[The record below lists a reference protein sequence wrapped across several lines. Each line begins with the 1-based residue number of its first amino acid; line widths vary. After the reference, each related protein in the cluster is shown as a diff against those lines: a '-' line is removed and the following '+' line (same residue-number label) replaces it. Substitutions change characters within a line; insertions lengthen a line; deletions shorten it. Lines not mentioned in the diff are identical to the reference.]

1 MRPAGISLS
10 VLEKPLRLLCEELG
24 PELGWALIEPDD
36 SWSAP
41 PDDCD
46 LIVLAGDA
54 YRKTFIETM
63 IQLPQPWSAP
73 PDDAW
78 AHTEDAGTDGPFYD
92 AMQAKGALVSHSPGT
107 NAPEVAEFAVGFV
120 LWSAKRFGELSARQ
134 RQHRWQELGL
144 ESLSDKTAL
153 VIGLGAIGS
162 RIVAMLTGFGMRIL
176 GIRQSTQPV
185 VGVER
190 QGTLADLHRFL
201 PEADFVILATPATPQ
216 THGLI
221 GADELARMKSSAT
234 LINIARGVI
243 VDMTALKEALREG
256 RLRHACLDV
265 LPTEPWPADDDLWD
279 MPNVFITPHT
289 ASTSP
294 LYLPRVGELWL
305 DNLRR
310 YVRGEELRH
319 RVVWS

>member
-1 MRPAGISLS
+1 MKVAAGRRFFVRFGEAAQAI
-10 VLEKPLRLLCEELG
+10 V
-24 PELGWALIEPDD
+24 PELDWALIEPDG

-54 YRKTFIETM
+54 YRKTFIDAM
-63 IQLPQPWSAP
+63 IQLPQPR
-73 PDDAW
+73 W
-78 AHTEDAGTDGPFYD
+78 AHTEDAGTDGRFYD
-92 AMQAKGALVSHSPGT
+92 AMRAKGALVSHSPGT

-134 RQHRWQELGL
+134 RQHRWQEAKL

-185 VGVER
+185 VGVEQ

-201 PEADFVILATPATPQ
+201 PESDFVILATPATPQ

-221 GADELARMKSSAT
+221 GADELALMKSSAT

-243 VDMTALKEALREG
+243 VDMTALKEALQTG
-256 RLRHACLDV
+256 SLRHACLDV

-310 YVRGEELRH
+310 YVAGEELRH
-319 RVVWS
+319 RVVWSIE

>member
-1 MRPAGISLS
+1 MKVAAGREFFVRFGEAAQAI
-10 VLEKPLRLLCEELG
+10 V
-24 PELGWALIEPDD
+24 PELDWALIEPDG

-54 YRKTFIETM
+54 YRKTFIEAV
-63 IQLPQPWSAP
+63 IQLPQPR
-73 PDDAW
+73 W
-78 AHTEDAGTDGPFYD
+78 AHTEDAGTDDRFYD
-92 AMQAKGALVSHSPGT
+92 AMRAKGALVSHSPGT

-120 LWSAKRFGELSARQ
+120 LWSAKHFGELSARQ
-134 RQHRWQELGL
+134 RQHRWQEARL
-144 ESLSDKTAL
+144 ESLGDKTAL

-185 VGVER
+185 VGVEQ

-216 THGLI
+216 TRGLI

>member
-1 MRPAGISLS
+1 MKVAAGRRFFVRFGEAAQAI
-10 VLEKPLRLLCEELG
+10 V
-24 PELGWALIEPDD
+24 PELDWALIEPDG

-41 PDDCD
+41 PDDSD

-54 YRKTFIETM
+54 YRKAFIDAM
-63 IQLPQPWSAP
+63 IQLPQPR
-73 PDDAW
+73 W
-78 AHTEDAGTDGPFYD
+78 AHTEDAGTDGRFYD
-92 AMQAKGALVSHSPGT
+92 AMRAKGALVSHSPGT

-134 RQHRWQELGL
+134 RQHRWQEARL

-162 RIVAMLTGFGMRIL
+162 RIVAMLTGFGIRIL

-185 VGVER
+185 VGVKQ

-216 THGLI
+216 TQGLI
-221 GADELARMKSSAT
+221 GAEELALMKSSAT

-243 VDMTALKEALREG
+243 VDMTSLKEALREG

-310 YVRGEELRH
+310 YVAGEELRH
-319 RVVWS
+319 RVVWSKE

>member
-1 MRPAGISLS
+1 MKVAAGREFFVRFGEQAHVI
-10 VLEKPLRLLCEELG
+10 V
-24 PELGWALIEPDD
+24 PELRWALIEPDG
-36 SWSAP
+36 SWSAS

-46 LIVLAGDA
+46 LVVLAGDA
-54 YRKTFIETM
+54 YRREFIDTT
-63 IQLPQPWSAP
+63 IQLPQPL
-73 PDDAW
+73 W
-78 AHTEDAGTDGPFYD
+78 AHTEDAGTDGRFYD
-92 AMQAKGALVSHSPGT
+92 AMHAKGALVSHSPGT

-120 LWSAKRFGELSARQ
+120 LWSAKRFGELSAHQ

-162 RIVAMLTGFGMRIL
+162 RIVAMLSGFGLRIL
-176 GIRQSTQPV
+176 GIRQSTELV
-185 VGVER
+185 AGVEQ

-201 PEADFVILATPATPQ
+201 PDADFVIVAIPASAQ

-221 GADELARMKSSAT
+221 GADELAVMKPSAT

-243 VDMTALKEALREG
+243 VDMAALKEALRAG
-256 RLRHACLDV
+256 MIRHACLDV

-305 DNLRR
+305 ENLRR
-310 YVRGEELRH
+310 YMRGEELLH
-319 RVVWS
+319 RVVP

>member
-1 MRPAGISLS
+1 MKVAAGREFFARFGKQARAI
-10 VLEKPLRLLCEELG
+10 V
-24 PELGWALIEPDD
+24 PELRWALIEPDG
-36 SWSAP
+36 SWSAS

-54 YRKTFIETM
+54 YRKTFIETA
-63 IQLPQPWSAP
+63 IQLPQPR
-73 PDDAW
+73 W
-78 AHTEDAGTDGPFYD
+78 AHTEDAGTDGHFYD
-92 AMQAKGALVSHSPGT
+92 AMRAKGALVSHSPGT

-120 LWSAKRFGELSARQ
+120 LWSAKRFGELSAHQ

-153 VIGLGAIGS
+153 VVGLGAIGS

-176 GIRQSTQPV
+176 GIRQSTEPV
-185 VGVER
+185 VGVDR
-190 QGTLADLHRFL
+190 QGTLADFHRFL
-201 PEADFVILATPATPQ
+201 PEADFVILAIPATPQ
-216 THGLI
+216 TQGLI
-221 GADELARMKSSAT
+221 GADALAVMKSSAT

-243 VDMTALKEALREG
+243 VDIAALKDALRAG
-256 RLRHACLDV
+256 TIRHACLDV
-265 LPTEPWPADDDLWD
+265 LPTEPWPADDDLWN

-305 DNLRR
+305 ENLRR
-310 YVRGEELRH
+310 YVRGEELLH
-319 RVVWS
+319 RVAVV

>member
-1 MRPAGISLS
+1 MKVAAGREFFVRFGEAAQAI
-10 VLEKPLRLLCEELG
+10 V
-24 PELGWALIEPDD
+24 PELGWALIEPDG
-36 SWSAP
+36 SWSTS

-54 YRKTFIETM
+54 YRKAFIDTM
-63 IQLPQPWSAP
+63 IQLPQPR
-73 PDDAW
+73 W
-78 AHTEDAGTDGPFYD
+78 AHTEDAGTDGRFYD
-92 AMQAKGALVSHSPGT
+92 AMRAKSALVSHSPGT

-153 VIGLGAIGS
+153 VVGLGAIGS
-162 RIVAMLTGFGMRIL
+162 RIVAMLTGFGLRIL
-176 GIRQSTQPV
+176 GIRQSTQLV
-185 VGVER
+185 VGVEQ
-190 QGTLADLHRFL
+190 QGTLADLRQFL

-221 GADELARMKSSAT
+221 GADELALMKSSAT

-243 VDMTALKEALREG
+243 VDIAALKEALRAG

-305 DNLRR
+305 ENLRR
-310 YVRGEELRH
+310 YVQGEELRH
-319 RVVWS
+319 RVVWPKSKRALQSK

>member
-1 MRPAGISLS
+1 MKVAAGREFFARFGEAAQAI
-10 VLEKPLRLLCEELG
+10 V
-24 PELGWALIEPDD
+24 PELGWALIEPDG

-41 PDDCD
+41 PGDCD

-54 YRKTFIETM
+54 YRKAFIDTT
-63 IQLPQPWSAP
+63 IQLPRPR
-73 PDDAW
+73 W
-78 AHTEDAGTDGPFYD
+78 AHTEDAGTDGRFYD
-92 AMQAKGALVSHSPGT
+92 AMHAKGALVSHSPGT

-120 LWSAKRFGELSARQ
+120 LWSAKQFGELSARQ

-153 VIGLGAIGS
+153 VVGLGAIGS
-162 RIVAMLTGFGMRIL
+162 RIVAMLSGFGMRIL
-176 GIRQSTQPV
+176 GIRQSTELA
-185 VGVER
+185 VGVDR

-201 PEADFVILATPATPQ
+201 PDADFVILATPATPQ
-216 THGLI
+216 TQGLI
-221 GADELARMKSSAT
+221 GAEALGLMKPSTT

-243 VDMTALKEALREG
+243 VDMAALKGALRAG

-305 DNLRR
+305 ENLRR

-319 RVVWS
+319 RVVP